1 MLIDLL
7 IGGLSGVNSR
17 TLTAPLELY
26 KIQRQ
31 NTFMPHST
39 LRAVVKKEGFRYLW
53 KGNATN
59 CIRVF
64 PQSAIN
70 IGIFNYSKNNI
81 FNDISN
87 NEMKDFYAGGLGGS
101 ISIICTY
108 PLETIRSR
116 LSLQSSNSHYKGF
129 FHACKTIPFLD
140 LYKGLRMSI
149 IGFAPFSAISFMLY
163 FNYKDK
169 LEKNTTINAD
179 IIKVLGGGLAG
190 ITAVTVTYPTDLI
203 RRRLQL
209 PI

>member
-101 ISIICTY
+101 VSIICTY

-129 FHACKTIPFLD
+129 FDACKTIPFLD

-149 IGFAPFSAISFMLY
+149 IGFAHF
-163 FNYKDK
+163 
-169 LEKNTTINAD
+169 
-179 IIKVLGGGLAG
+179 
-190 ITAVTVTYPTDLI
+190 
-203 RRRLQL
+203 RL
-209 PI
+209 

>member
-70 IGIFNYSKNNI
+70 
-81 FNDISN
+81 
-87 NEMKDFYAGGLGGS
+87 L
-101 ISIICTY
+101 
-108 PLETIRSR
+108 
-116 LSLQSSNSHYKGF
+116 
-129 FHACKTIPFLD
+129 
-140 LYKGLRMSI
+140 
-149 IGFAPFSAISFMLY
+149 
-163 FNYKDK
+163 
-169 LEKNTTINAD
+169 
-179 IIKVLGGGLAG
+179 
-190 ITAVTVTYPTDLI
+190 
-203 RRRLQL
+203 
-209 PI
+209 